1 MLCGAL
7 VKSRNFGFQ
16 IIHLI
21 KENGNIVAGHVTNIK
36 ALRPISTQE
45 ISLFRRITFYKI
57 FFLRK
62 IFVSGN
68 RLLCS
73 YKIFPREGGLVDWP
87 FVFG

>member
-1 MLCGAL
+1 MWCSGKISKFWFSKHSLD
-7 VKSRNFGFQ
+7 
-16 IIHLI
+16 

-57 FFLRK
+57 FFLLK